1 MQPKKIGE
9 PLFLNRTGLNPVTVG
24 KMWHRPYAEAL
35 LEEDGTKLPALI
47 ASAERSILARYLEIC
62 GSAAHTDES
71 LDLQD
76 AMDALLQLKGI
87 EARGAAQQ
95 KYLA

>member
-1 MQPKKIGE
+1 
-9 PLFLNRTGLNPVTVG
+9 LSVS

-47 ASAERSILARYLEIC
+47 ASAERSILKRYLEIC
-62 GSAAHTDES
+62 GNPTHTDES

-76 AMDALLQLKGI
+76 AMDALIQLKRI
-87 EARGAAQQ
+87 EATDAVQQ
-95 KYLA
+95 KYLV

>member
-1 MQPKKIGE
+1 MQPKNIGE
-9 PLFLNRTGLNPVTVG
+9 PLFSNRTGLDPLSVS

-47 ASAERSILARYLEIC
+47 ASAERSILTRYLEIC
-62 GSAAHTDES
+62 GSAAHMDES

-76 AMDALLQLKGI
+76 AMDALMQLKGI
-87 EARGAAQQ
+87 ELRSAAQQ